1 MKTGL
6 VLEGGAL
13 RGLFTAGVLD
23 VLMENG
29 VTFDGMIGVSAGAA
43 FGCNFKSRQAGRV
56 IRYNE
61 TYAKDWRY
69 CSMKS
74 FLKTGNLFGAEFA
87 YHTIADELDPFDNDA
102 FERNPMEFHLVA
114 TEVQTGRGVYREIS
128 RGGANLYEWLRASS
142 AMPVLSQVVE
152 IDGYSL
158 LDGGIADSVPLR
170 YFQGLGYERS
180 LVVLT
185 QPSSY
190 HKTPLKTQWLI
201 ERRFSKYP
209 ALCKALAHRHEKY
222 NRQILYV
229 AEQESKGNVIV
240 IQPEGVL
247 PISHVTHNKAKMRE
261 TYLLGRREAE
271 KSLEKIKALSRQSS

>member
-23 VLMENG
+23 VLMESG

-43 FGCNFKSRQAGRV
+43 FGCNLKSCQTQRV

-69 CSMKS
+69 CSLKS
-74 FLKTGNLFGAEFA
+74 LIRTGNLFGAEFA
-87 YHTIADELDPFDNDA
+87 YHTIADELDPFDNVA

-114 TEVQTGRGVYREIS
+114 TEVHTGRAVYRKIS
-128 RGGANLYEWLRASS
+128 QGGTNLYEWLRASS
-142 AMPVLSQVVE
+142 AMPVLSKIIDV
-152 IDGYSL
+152 DGYQL
-158 LDGGIADSVPLR
+158 LDGGIADSIPLR
-170 YFQGLGYERS
+170 YFQGLGYERN

-185 QPSSY
+185 QPSLY
-190 HKTPLKTQWLI
+190 RKTPLKMQWLI
-201 ERRFSKYP
+201 EKRLSKYP
-209 ALCKALAHRHEKY
+209 ALCKALAHRHEMY
-222 NRQILYV
+222 NRQLLYV

-240 IQPEGVL
+240 IQPESTL
-247 PISHVTHNKAKMRE
+247 PISHITHDRAKMRE
-261 TYLLGRREAE
+261 TYNLGRKAAE
-271 KSLEKIKALSRQSS
+271 KKLPEIMSMVF

>member
-43 FGCNFKSRQAGRV
+43 FGCNFKSGQAGRV
-56 IRYNE
+56 IRYNM

-69 CSMKS
+69 CSLKS
-74 FLKTGNLFGAEFA
+74 LIRTGNLFGAEFA
-87 YHTIADELDPFDNDA
+87 YHTIADELDPFDNEA
-102 FERNPMEFHLVA
+102 FEINPMEFHLVA
-114 TEVQTGRGVYREIS
+114 TEVHTGRAVYRKIS
-128 RGGANLYEWLRASS
+128 QGGTNLYEWLRASS
-142 AMPVLSQVVE
+142 AMPVLSKIVDV
-152 IDGYSL
+152 DGYQL
-158 LDGGIADSVPLR
+158 LDGGIADSIPLR
-170 YFQGLGYERS
+170 YFQGLGYERN

-185 QPSSY
+185 QPSLY
-190 HKTPLKTQWLI
+190 RKTPLKMQWLI
-201 ERRFSKYP
+201 EKRLSKYP
-209 ALCKALAHRHEKY
+209 ALCKALAHRHEMY
-222 NRQILYV
+222 NRQLLYV

-261 TYLLGRREAE
+261 TYLIGRREAE

>member
-43 FGCNFKSRQAGRV
+43 FGCNFKSGQAGRV

-69 CSMKS
+69 CSLKS
-74 FLKTGNLFGAEFA
+74 LIRTGNLFGAEFA
-87 YHTIADELDPFDNDA
+87 YHTIADELDPFDNEA
-102 FERNPMEFHLVA
+102 FEINPMEFHLVA
-114 TEVQTGRGVYREIS
+114 TEVQTGRAVYRKIS
-128 RGGANLYEWLRASS
+128 QGGTNLYEWLRASS

-152 IDGYSL
+152 VDGYSL
-158 LDGGIADSVPLR
+158 LDGGIVDSIPLR

-190 HKTPLKTQWLI
+190 RKAPMKMQWLI
-201 ERRFSKYP
+201 EKRLAKYP
-209 ALCKALAHRHEKY
+209 ALCKALARRHEMY
-222 NRQILYV
+222 NQQLLYV
-229 AEQESKGNVIV
+229 AEQESKGSVMV
-240 IQPEGVL
+240 IQPESAL
-247 PISHVTHNKAKMRE
+247 PISHVTHDRMKMRE

-271 KSLEKIKALSRQSS
+271 KNLEKIKAWAR